1 MPWLTHLIK
10 TRLISSSG
18 ERVGRVLDLVAARGR
33 YPRVVALKVKLTNA
47 GRDLIGRDDRE
58 ISLSWE
64 GISLNLTSPAFQ
76 LNEPL
81 IHEDNADAD
90 LHLRQALLDRQIVDI
105 DGARVVRVNDLALS
119 ESTGGLTVV
128 GADVG
133 FAGVLRQLGLEPVVG
148 KILGALGYSVRER
161 LISWN
166 YMAPVEHGPEQV
178 RLVVSNRLLKEL
190 HPGELADILDQLEP
204 PARETILQMMSAAD
218 LALTLPESEEKVS
231 REAIALLSEERVRTV
246 VDLMPE
252 DEAADLLGVIGYERS
267 ERLLGM
273 MGIQRASVLR
283 SLLGYPPD
291 SAGGRMTTS
300 FVGIAEGSTV
310 REAIGRIRAEAQE
323 AETVYYAY
331 VLDGNSS
338 LKGILSLRG
347 LLRAAPDRRVEELME
362 TDVVTV
368 HPFDDQQEVARA
380 ISRYNLMAMPVVED
394 GGRPGGV
401 AANPLR
407 SDGGFGGVA
416 APLGTD
422 PRAPEA
428 ANPPRSN
435 GRMLGIVT
443 VDDVIDVFQEEASED
458 LGEVA
463 GVYLGQ
469 GTRFTQ
475 GRLGGFILSILAG
488 AAGAALLEKQRPE
501 LLGIAAVAWLLP
513 MYIRVSTDLGTWSLA
528 RALVASGL
536 SAQARLDAF
545 AQELLAALAGAG
557 FTGALVGLFAGLWTK
572 SAGRGVFLGVGI
584 FVGSLAA
591 SAMGLLLPTLVRKAR
606 LGGLLGAR
614 APAILVGFAGLIV
627 YVWALSSLAGRF

>member
-10 TRLISSSG
+10 TRLVSSSG

-58 ISLSWE
+58 VSLSWE
-64 GISLNLTSPAFQ
+64 GISLNRVFR

-90 LHLRQALLDRQIVDI
+90 LHLRHALLDRQIVDI

-133 FAGVLRQLGLEPVVG
+133 FSGVLRQLGLEPVVG

-166 YMAPVEHGPEQV
+166 YMAPVEHGPGQV

-218 LALTLPESEEKVS
+218 LALTLPETEEKVS

-273 MGIQRASVLR
+273 MGIGRASVLR

-291 SAGGRMTTS
+291 TAGGRMTTS

-310 REAIGRIRAEAQE
+310 GEAIGRIRAEAQE
-323 AETVYYAY
+323 AEIVYYAY
-331 VLDGNSS
+331 VLDGNSR

-347 LLRAAPDRRVEELME
+347 LLRAAPDRRVEALME

-368 HPFDDQQEVARA
+368 HPSDDQQEVARA
-380 ISRYNLMAMPVVED
+380 ISRYNLMAMPVLE
-394 GGRPGGV
+394 
-401 AANPLR
+401 
-407 SDGGFGGVA
+407 
-416 APLGTD
+416 
-422 PRAPEA
+422 E
-428 ANPPRSN
+428 

-469 GTRFTQ
+469 GTRFTG
-475 GRLGGFILSILAG
+475 GRLGGFLLSILAG
-488 AAGAALLEKQRPE
+488 AAGAALLKSRRPE

-528 RALVASGL
+528 RALVASRF

-557 FTGALVGLFAGLWTK
+557 FTGVLVGLFGGIWTK

-591 SAMGLLLPTLVRKAR
+591 SVMGLLLPTLVRKAG
-606 LGGLLGAR
+606 LEGLLGAR
-614 APAILVGFAGLIV
+614 APAILVGLTGLIV

>member
-1 MPWLTHLIK
+1 MPWLTHLIN
-10 TRLISSSG
+10 TRLVSPSG

-33 YPRVVALKVKLTNA
+33 YPRVVALRVKLTNV
-47 GRDLIGRDDRE
+47 GRDLVGRDDPE

-64 GISLNLTSPAFQ
+64 GIFLDRDFR
-76 LNEPL
+76 LNELL

-90 LHLRQALLDRQIVDI
+90 LHLGHALLDRQIVDI

-133 FAGVLRQLGLEPVVG
+133 FSGVLRQLGLEPIVG
-148 KILGALGYSVRER
+148 KVLDALGYGLRER

-166 YMAPVEHGPEQV
+166 YMAPMEHGPGQV
-178 RLVVSNRLLKEL
+178 RLMVSNRLLKEL

-204 PARETILQMMSAAD
+204 AARETILQMMSAAD
-218 LALTLPESEEKVS
+218 LALTLPETEDQVS
-231 REAIALLSEERVRTV
+231 REAMALLSEERLGAV

-252 DEAADLLGVIGYERS
+252 DEAADLLGVIGYEKS

-273 MGIQRASVLR
+273 MGIQRASLLR

-300 FVGIAEGSTV
+300 FVGIAEGSSV
-310 REAIGRIRAEAQE
+310 SEAVGRIRAEAQK

-331 VLDGNSS
+331 VLDDNSG
-338 LKGILSLRG
+338 LKGVLSLRG
-347 LLRAAPDRRVEELME
+347 LLRAAPDRRVEDLME
-362 TDVVTV
+362 TDLVTV
-368 HPFDDQQEVARA
+368 RPSDDQQEVATA
-380 ISRYNLMAMPVVED
+380 ISRYNLLAMPVIE
-394 GGRPGGV
+394 
-401 AANPLR
+401 
-407 SDGGFGGVA
+407 
-416 APLGTD
+416 
-422 PRAPEA
+422 E
-428 ANPPRSN
+428 

-443 VDDVIDVFQEEASED
+443 VDDVVDVFQEEAEED

-475 GRLGGFILSILAG
+475 GRLGGFLLSILAG
-488 AAGAALLEKQRPE
+488 AAGAALLRSRRPE

-513 MYIRVSTDLGTWSLA
+513 MYIRISTDLGTWSLA
-528 RALVASGL
+528 RALVASRL

-545 AQELLAALAGAG
+545 AQELLAALAGAV
-557 FTGALVGLFAGLWTK
+557 FTGVLVGLFGGIWTK
-572 SAGRGVFLGVGI
+572 STGSGVFLGVGI

-591 SAMGLLLPTLVRKAR
+591 SVMGLLLPTLVRKAR
-606 LGGLLGAR
+606 LEGLLGAR
-614 APAILVGFAGLIV
+614 APAILVGLTGLIV

>member
-10 TRLISSSG
+10 TRLVSSSG
-18 ERVGRVLDLVAARGR
+18 ERIGRVLDLVAARGR

-64 GISLNLTSPAFQ
+64 GISLNLTSRAF
-76 LNEPL
+76 LLIEPH

-90 LHLRQALLDRQIVDI
+90 LHLRYALLDRQIVDI

-133 FAGVLRQLGLEPVVG
+133 FSGVLRQLGLEPVVG

-310 REAIGRIRAEAQE
+310 SEAIGRIRAKAQE

-331 VLDGNSS
+331 VLDGNSK

-394 GGRPGGV
+394 GG
-401 AANPLR
+401 
-407 SDGGFGGVA
+407 FGGV
-416 APLGTD
+416 
-422 PRAPEA
+422 A

-469 GTRFTQ
+469 GTRFVG
-475 GRLGGFILSILAG
+475 GRLGGFLLSILAG

-557 FTGALVGLFAGLWTK
+557 FTGALVGLFAGFWTK

-591 SAMGLLLPTLVRKAR
+591 SAMGLLLPTLVRRAR
-606 LGGLLGAR
+606 LDGLLGAR

>member
-10 TRLISSSG
+10 TRLVSSSG

-47 GRDLIGRDDRE
+47 GRDLFGRDDRE
-58 ISLSWE
+58 VSLSWE
-64 GISLNLTSPAFQ
+64 GISLSLTSDTPRAFHV
-76 LNEPL
+76 NEPL
-81 IHEDNADAD
+81 IHEDNADTE
-90 LHLRQALLDRQIVDI
+90 LHLRHALLDRQIVDI

-133 FAGVLRQLGLEPVVG
+133 FSGVLRQLGLEPVVG
-148 KILGALGYSVRER
+148 KILGALGYNLRER

-218 LALTLPESEEKVS
+218 LALTLPETEEKVS

-291 SAGGRMTTS
+291 TAGGRMTTS

-310 REAIGRIRAEAQE
+310 SEAIGRIRAEAQE
-323 AETVYYAY
+323 VETVYYAY

-338 LKGILSLRG
+338 LVGILSLRG
-347 LLRAAPDRRVEELME
+347 LLRAAPDRRVEALME

-368 HPFDDQQEVARA
+368 HASDDQQEVARA
-380 ISRYNLMAMPVVED
+380 ISRYNLMAMPVVDD
-394 GGRPGGV
+394 GE
-401 AANPLR
+401 
-407 SDGGFGGVA
+407 FGGVA
-416 APLGTD
+416 AASRFDLD
-422 PRAPEA
+422 VPEA
-428 ANPPRSN
+428 ANPLKSH

-469 GTRFTQ
+469 GTRFVG
-475 GRLGGFILSILAG
+475 GRLGGFLLSILAG
-488 AAGAALLEKQRPE
+488 AVGAALLEKRRSE

-528 RALVASGL
+528 RALVASRL
-536 SAQARLDAF
+536 ERQARLDAF

-557 FTGALVGLFAGLWTK
+557 FTGVLVGLFAGFWTK

-591 SAMGLLLPTLVRKAR
+591 SVMGLLLPTLVRKAR

-614 APAILVGFAGLIV
+614 APAILVGLAGLIV
-627 YVWALSSLAGRF
+627 YVWALNSLAGRF